1 MISKRIPMNSAKKS
15 SFAGLV
21 SYITNG
27 QGKSERVGEVLIT
40 NCQSQDVRWA
50 VGEIIGTQNQNTTAV
65 GDKTYH
71 LLISFAPG
79 EKPSAEVLRDVEDRI
94 CAAMGYGE
102 HQRISAVHNDTDVL
116 HIHVAINKIH
126 PERLTMH
133 EPYRDFKARSAV
145 CAKLEIEHDLVRVE
159 HTGKKHLSENKA
171 NDMEQHAGIESLIT
185 WVRRECLEQ
194 VQGAKSW
201 TELHQVLHENGLEL
215 RERGNGLVITDQAGT
230 MVKASTVAR
239 DLSKGK
245 LEERL
250 GAFEN
255 QQRQASAS
263 HKQGKPLPRKPG
275 VGLVGRRPPPAS
287 KNRLRGLS
295 TLQTIQIDSG
305 KRYEKSPVKHKSD
318 TTELYAR
325 FRDEQNAVRHTK
337 AKELTAARERRDRAI
352 EQAKNV
358 AKLKRSSIKLMATP
372 GLTKK
377 LLYASTHKSLQEQ
390 ITSLRAEHIKA
401 IENINTLNK
410 ARQWADW
417 LQAKA
422 LDGDQDALKALRA
435 RPGVKGLQG
444 DSVAAEGQPRSA
456 EAVPVEQDHITKE
469 GTVIYRAGASAIR
482 DDGSKLQLSRGA
494 NFDGIETA
502 LRMAAARYGEKITIT
517 GSEQFKE
524 LVAQTAAIR
533 SLPIKFDDP
542 ALEQRRQSLQQAIEK
557 ERSNVGRTDRGRS
570 AGPGAGVDGLN
581 TTRGG
586 RGTGAGGT
594 TGAGRGAGVR
604 GSTTGTQLSGRAGT
618 AASGRI
624 TVRAPGGTPKPGVAR
639 VGRKPPPE
647 SQNRLRALSKLGV
660 VQLAKGSEVL
670 LPRDVPGVVE
680 HQGAKPDNGLR
691 RDVSRSGG
699 IAAEGKAISSAQ
711 AARQYVAE
719 REEKRTKGFDIPKH
733 RIYNQADDGP
743 ATFEGLRQVEG
754 QSMAL
759 LKRGDDFLVLPI
771 NEATARRMKRMK
783 LGDPVTANATG
794 AIKSKG
800 RSR

>member
-1 MISKRIPMNSAKKS
+1 MIAKRIPMNSAKKS

-21 SYITNG
+21 KYITSS
-27 QGKSERVGEVLIT
+27 QGINERVGQVRVT
-40 NCQSQDVRWA
+40 NCQTEELSWA
-50 VGEIIGTQNQNTTAV
+50 VHEVLHTQKINTRAE

-71 LLISFAPG
+71 LLISLAPG
-79 EKPSAEVLRDVEDRI
+79 EQPSSEVLRDIEDRVCSAI
-94 CAAMGYGE
+94 GYQN
-102 HQRISAVHNDTDVL
+102 HQRVSAVHNDTDCL
-116 HIHVAINKIH
+116 HIHIAINKIH
-126 PERLTMH
+126 PERHTLH
-133 EPYRDFKARSAV
+133 EPYRDFKTLGDICAR
-145 CAKLEIEHDLVRVE
+145 LELEHGLQQVNHAR
-159 HTGKKHLSENKA
+159 KKGVSECRA
-171 NDMEQHAGIESLIT
+171 NDMEQHAGIESLLS

-201 TELHQVLHENGLEL
+201 NELHQVLHENGLEL

-239 DLSKGK
+239 DLSKSK

-255 QQRQASAS
+255 QRQQTRASL
-263 HKQGKPLPRKPG
+263 KQGKPHPRKPG
-275 VGLVGRRPPPAS
+275 VGRVGRSPPPAS

-295 TLQTIQIDSG
+295 TLQSIQIDSG
-305 KRYEKSPVKHKSD
+305 KRYEKNPVGHKSD

-337 AKELTAARERRDRAI
+337 AKELAAARDRRDRAI
-352 EQAKNV
+352 EHAKNV

-377 LLYASTHKSLQEQ
+377 LLYASTSKSLQEQ
-390 ITSLRAEHIKA
+390 VTSLRAEHIKA
-401 IENINTLNK
+401 IENINTSRK

-444 DSVAAEGQPRSA
+444 DAVAAEGQKQPA
-456 EAVPVEQDHITKE
+456 KAAPIEQDHITKE

-517 GSEQFKE
+517 GSDQFKE

-557 ERSNVGRTDRGRS
+557 ERSNVGRTDRGRA
-570 AGPGAGVDGLN
+570 AGAGAGVDGLN
-581 TTRGG
+581 AARGG
-586 RGTGAGGT
+586 RT

-604 GSTTGTQLSGRAGT
+604 GRTIGTGLSGRAGT
-618 AASGRI
+618 ATSGRV
-624 TVRAPGGTPKPGVAR
+624 TVRSPGGTAKPGVAR

-660 VQLAKGSEVL
+660 VQLTHGSEVL
-670 LPRDVPGVVE
+670 LPRDVPRHLEQQGTQPD
-680 HQGAKPDNGLR
+680 HQLR
-691 RDVSRSGG
+691 RGISRPGTG
-699 IAAEGKAISSAQ
+699 VAAAPPGL
-711 AARQYVAE
+711 AAADKYIAE
-719 REEKRTKGFDIPKH
+719 REAKRSKGFDIPKH
-733 RIYNQADDGP
+733 ARYTAGDG
-743 ATFEGLRQVEG
+743 ALAFQGVRNIEG
-754 QSMAL
+754 QALAL
-759 LKRGDDFLVLPI
+759 LKRGDEVMVMPI
-771 NEATARRMKRMK
+771 DQATARRLSRIAV
-783 LGDPVTANATG
+783 GDAVTVTPKG
-794 AIKSKG
+794 SIKTSKG

>member
-1 MISKRIPMNSAKKS
+1 MIAKRIPMNSAKKS

-21 SYITNG
+21 KYITSS
-27 QGKSERVGEVLIT
+27 QGINERVGQVRVT
-40 NCQSQDVRWA
+40 NCQTEELSWA
-50 VGEIIGTQNQNTTAV
+50 VHEVLHTQKINTRAE

-71 LLISFAPG
+71 LLISLAPG
-79 EKPSAEVLRDVEDRI
+79 EQPSSEVLRDIEDRVCSAI
-94 CAAMGYGE
+94 GYQN
-102 HQRISAVHNDTDVL
+102 HQRVSAVHNDTDCL
-116 HIHVAINKIH
+116 HIHIAINKIH
-126 PERLTMH
+126 PERHTLH
-133 EPYRDFKARSAV
+133 EPYRDFKTLGDICAR
-145 CAKLEIEHDLVRVE
+145 LELEHGLQQVNHAR
-159 HTGKKHLSENKA
+159 KKGVSECRA
-171 NDMEQHAGIESLIT
+171 NDMEQHAGIESLLS

-201 TELHQVLHENGLEL
+201 NELHQVLHENGLEL

-239 DLSKGK
+239 DLSKSK

-255 QQRQASAS
+255 QRQQTRASL
-263 HKQGKPLPRKPG
+263 KQGKPHPRKPG
-275 VGLVGRRPPPAS
+275 VGRVGRSPPPAS

-295 TLQTIQIDSG
+295 TLQSIQIDSG
-305 KRYEKSPVKHKSD
+305 KRYEKNPVGHKSD

-337 AKELTAARERRDRAI
+337 AKELAAARDRRDRAI
-352 EQAKNV
+352 EHAKNV

-377 LLYASTHKSLQEQ
+377 LLYASTSKSLQEQ
-390 ITSLRAEHIKA
+390 VTSLRAEHIKA
-401 IENINTLNK
+401 IENINTSRK

-444 DSVAAEGQPRSA
+444 DAVAAEGQKQPA
-456 EAVPVEQDHITKE
+456 KAAPIEQDHITKE

-517 GSEQFKE
+517 GSDQFKE

-557 ERSNVGRTDRGRS
+557 ERSNVGRTDRGRA
-570 AGPGAGVDGLN
+570 AGAGAGVDGLN
-581 TTRGG
+581 AARGG
-586 RGTGAGGT
+586 RT
-594 TGAGRGAGVR
+594 TGAGRGAGDR
-604 GSTTGTQLSGRAGT
+604 GRTIGTGLSGRAGT
-618 AASGRI
+618 ATSGRV
-624 TVRAPGGTPKPGVAR
+624 TVRSPGGTAKPGVAR

-660 VQLAKGSEVL
+660 VQLTHGSEVL

-691 RDVSRSGG
+691 RDVSRSG
-699 IAAEGKAISSAQ
+699 
-711 AARQYVAE
+711 
-719 REEKRTKGFDIPKH
+719 
-733 RIYNQADDGP
+733 
-743 ATFEGLRQVEG
+743 
-754 QSMAL
+754 
-759 LKRGDDFLVLPI
+759 
-771 NEATARRMKRMK
+771 
-783 LGDPVTANATG
+783 
-794 AIKSKG
+794 
-800 RSR
+800 

>member
-1 MISKRIPMNSAKKS
+1 MIAKRIPMNSAKKS

-21 SYITNG
+21 KYITSS
-27 QGKSERVGEVLIT
+27 QGINERVGEVRVT
-40 NCQSQDVRWA
+40 NCQTEELSWA
-50 VGEIIGTQNQNTTAV
+50 VYEVLHTQKINTRAE

-71 LLISFAPG
+71 LLISLAPG
-79 EKPSAEVLRDVEDRI
+79 EQPSSEVLRDIEDRVCSAI
-94 CAAMGYGE
+94 GYQE
-102 HQRISAVHNDTDVL
+102 HQRVSAVHNDTDCL
-116 HIHVAINKIH
+116 HIHIAINKIH
-126 PERLTMH
+126 PERHTLH
-133 EPYRDFKARSAV
+133 EPYRDFKTLGDICAR
-145 CAKLEIEHDLVRVE
+145 LELEHGLQQVNHAR
-159 HTGKKHLSENKA
+159 KKSVSEGRA
-171 NDMEQHAGIESLIT
+171 NDMEQHAGVESLIS

-255 QQRQASAS
+255 QRQQTRASL
-263 HKQGKPLPRKPG
+263 KQGKPLPRKPG
-275 VGLVGRRPPPAS
+275 IGRVGRRPPPAS

-305 KRYEKSPVKHKSD
+305 KRYEKSPVRHKSD

-337 AKELTAARERRDRAI
+337 AKELATARDRRDRAI
-352 EQAKNV
+352 EYAKNV

-377 LLYASTHKSLQEQ
+377 LLYARTHKSLQEQ

-417 LQAKA
+417 LQVKA
-422 LDGDQDALKALRA
+422 LEGDQDALKALRA
-435 RPGVKGLQG
+435 RQGVKGLQG
-444 DSVAAEGQPRSA
+444 DAVSAKGQQQQAKP
-456 EAVPVEQDHITKE
+456 VPLEQDHITKE

-482 DDGSKLQLSRGA
+482 DDGSKLQLSKGA

-517 GSEQFKE
+517 GSDQFKE

-533 SLPIKFDDP
+533 NLSIKFDDP

-557 ERSNVGRTDRGRS
+557 ERSNVGRTDRGRA
-570 AGPGAGVDGLN
+570 AGSGAGVDGFN
-581 TTRGG
+581 AARVG
-586 RGTGAGGT
+586 RGTGAGRT
-594 TGAGRGAGVR
+594 TGAGRSTGVR
-604 GSTTGTQLSGRAGT
+604 GNTTGTGLSGRAGT
-618 AASGRI
+618 ATSGRV

-660 VQLAKGSEVL
+660 VQLTQGSEVL

-680 HQGAKPDNGLR
+680 HQRAKPDNGLR
-691 RDVSRSGG
+691 RDVSRSGV
-699 IAAEGKAISSAQ
+699 IAPEGKAISSAQ

-719 REEKRTKGFDIPKH
+719 REDKRAKGFDIPKH

-759 LKRGDDFLVLPI
+759 LKRGDELLVLPV

>member
-1 MISKRIPMNSAKKS
+1 MIAKRIPMNSAKKS

-21 SYITNG
+21 KYITSS
-27 QGKSERVGEVLIT
+27 QGINERVGEVRVT
-40 NCQSQDVRWA
+40 NCLTDELSWA
-50 VGEIIGTQNQNTTAV
+50 VQEVLHTQKINTRAE

-71 LLISFAPG
+71 LLISLAPG
-79 EKPSAEVLRDVEDRI
+79 EQPSSEVLRDIEDRVCSAI
-94 CAAMGYGE
+94 GYQD
-102 HQRISAVHNDTDVL
+102 HQRVSAVHNDTDCL
-116 HIHVAINKIH
+116 HIHIAINKIH
-126 PERLTMH
+126 PERHTLH
-133 EPYRDFKARSAV
+133 EPYRDFKTLGDICAR
-145 CAKLEIEHDLVRVE
+145 LELEHGLQQVNHGR
-159 HTGKKHLSENKA
+159 KKSVSEGRA

-185 WVRRECLEQ
+185 WMRRECLEQ

-255 QQRQASAS
+255 QQRQARAL
-263 HKQGKPLPRKPG
+263 HKQGNPLQRKPG

-444 DSVAAEGQPRSA
+444 DSVEAEGQPRSA

-557 ERSNVGRTDRGRS
+557 ERSNVGRTDRERA

-586 RGTGAGGT
+586 RGTGARGT

-604 GSTTGTQLSGRAGT
+604 GSTTGTQLSGRTGT

-759 LKRGDDFLVLPI
+759 LKRGDDLLVLPI

>member
-1 MISKRIPMNSAKKS
+1 MIAKRIPMNSAKKS

-21 SYITNG
+21 KYITSS
-27 QGKSERVGEVLIT
+27 QGINERVGEVRVT
-40 NCQSQDVRWA
+40 NCQTEELSWA
-50 VGEIIGTQNQNTTAV
+50 VYEVLHTQKINTRAE

-71 LLISFAPG
+71 LLISLAPG
-79 EKPSAEVLRDVEDRI
+79 EQPSSEVLRDIEDRVCSAI
-94 CAAMGYGE
+94 GYQE
-102 HQRISAVHNDTDVL
+102 HQRVSAVHNDTDCL
-116 HIHVAINKIH
+116 HIHIAINKIH
-126 PERLTMH
+126 PERHTLH
-133 EPYRDFKARSAV
+133 EPYRDFKTLGDICAR
-145 CAKLEIEHDLVRVE
+145 LELEHGLQQVNHAR
-159 HTGKKHLSENKA
+159 KKSVSEGRA
-171 NDMEQHAGIESLIT
+171 NDMEQHAGVESLIS

-255 QQRQASAS
+255 QRQQTRASL
-263 HKQGKPLPRKPG
+263 KQGKPLPRKPG
-275 VGLVGRRPPPAS
+275 IGRVGRRPPPAS

-295 TLQTIQIDSG
+295 TLQAIQIDSG
-305 KRYEKSPVKHKSD
+305 KRYEKSPVRHKSD

-337 AKELTAARERRDRAI
+337 AKEQAAARDRRDRAI
-352 EQAKNV
+352 EHAKNV

-422 LDGDQDALKALRA
+422 LGGDQDALKALRA
-435 RPGVKGLQG
+435 RQGVKGLQG
-444 DSVAAEGQPRSA
+444 DAVAAKGQQQPA
-456 EAVPVEQDHITKE
+456 KAVPIEQDHITKE

-482 DDGSKLQLSRGA
+482 DDGSKLQLSKGA

-502 LRMAAARYGEKITIT
+502 LRMAAARYGEIITIT
-517 GSEQFKE
+517 GSDQFKE

-533 SLPIKFDDP
+533 NLSIKFDDP

-557 ERSNVGRTDRGRS
+557 ERSNVGRTDRGRA
-570 AGPGAGVDGLN
+570 AGSGVGVDGFN
-581 TTRGG
+581 AARVG
-586 RGTGAGGT
+586 RGTGAGRT
-594 TGAGRGAGVR
+594 TGAGRGTGVR
-604 GSTTGTQLSGRAGT
+604 GNTTGTWLSGRAG
-618 AASGRI
+618 AATSGRV
-624 TVRAPGGTPKPGVAR
+624 TVRAPGGTPKPGVAG

-660 VQLAKGSEVL
+660 VHLTQGSEVL
-670 LPRDVPGVVE
+670 LPRDVLGVVE

-699 IAAEGKAISSAQ
+699 LTSEGKAISSAQ

-719 REEKRTKGFDIPKH
+719 REGKRAKGFDIPKH

-759 LKRGDDFLVLPI
+759 LKRGDELLVLPV
-771 NEATARRMKRMK
+771 NEATALRMKRVK
-783 LGDPVTANATG
+783 LGDQVTANATG